1 MGGHEY
7 RDAGFADRVQQ
18 LHDLLTGLGIDL
30 IGLKGNS
37 DSVGEIVRQSAGT
50 LTGLRLLM
58 TVIPIC
64 GLITAFF
71 VFRKHFILTDEK
83 ANEIAEELKARRGEV
98 SDEAEL
104 ETDNG

>member
-1 MGGHEY
+1 
-7 RDAGFADRVQQ
+7 
-18 LHDLLTGLGIDL
+18 
-30 IGLKGNS
+30 
-37 DSVGEIVRQSAGT
+37 
-50 LTGLRLLM
+50 M